1 MYVTTEHLG
10 VPVGFLIVGAGSQ
23 AVSDSYKLMWH
34 FSPTGL
40 PCPTFIWWCDVSGFI
55 AICYAMFSEY
65 PREDNSFLRR
75 GRDRWRGETGLRR
88 VRKWLGYKTWEKIKN
103 NNKKCLHIK
112 KKKFMYICFVFL
124 VIHSPWTKLIHFYTY
139 LNNVLA
145 YLIHAYRSK
154 IEERFICIFYIGTIL
169 LTFYSFLILFSGNLH
184 SYSSSK

>member
-112 KKKFMYICFVFL
+112 KEKVYVYMLCVPSNTLTLNKTHTFL
-124 VIHSPWTKLIHFYTY
+124 HLFKQ
-139 LNNVLA
+139 
-145 YLIHAYRSK
+145 
-154 IEERFICIFYIGTIL
+154 CI
-169 LTFYSFLILFSGNLH
+169 SLFNSRIQ
-184 SYSSSK
+184 K